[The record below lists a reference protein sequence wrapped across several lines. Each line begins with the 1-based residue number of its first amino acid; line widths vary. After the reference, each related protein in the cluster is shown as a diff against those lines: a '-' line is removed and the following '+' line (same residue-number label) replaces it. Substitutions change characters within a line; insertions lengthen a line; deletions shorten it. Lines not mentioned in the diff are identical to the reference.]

1 MSESPY
7 EVVLAVFEEESIA
20 KKAYKDIQKAE
31 KDKKVD
37 LENVVLIHK
46 ETEGKIDIKEA
57 AEKISGEV
65 GIGALVGGALGLL
78 AGPVGVITF
87 SAAGAVLGGISAKL
101 DDVGFDDQR
110 LKMLGETLDPGKSAI
125 VAVLESQFSENLVKE
140 LKNRGAQVAVEGLP
154 QDFKQILEDGGRFA
168 YRMAFDEA
176 QEAAVELGLIEPEVE
191 DYITD
196 AGDDNSMEDDP
207 NASIPKM

>member
-1 MSESPY
+1 MSEYPY

-46 ETEGKIDIKEA
+46 EAEGKIDIKEA

-87 SAAGAVLGGISAKL
+87 SAAGAALGGISAKL

-110 LKMLGETLDPGKSAI
+110 LKMLGEALDPGKSAI

-154 QDFKQILEDGGRFA
+154 KDFKQILEAGGSFA

-196 AGDDNSMEDDP
+196 AEDDD
-207 NASIPKM
+207 SM